1 MSSIVLPSGFKVPHA
16 VKLAA
21 VQHKVAMRASSTI
34 NEDGSDCLFI
44 TTNVK
49 QREQLTMARMAAQN
63 EWIKHNVLILG
74 ETGTGKE
81 LMARVVGTR
90 HVHNDQGVLVPAPFK
105 AVNAGSITDTLF
117 ESLMFGHRKG
127 AYTGADRDHIG
138 ALESA
143 GEGTVFID
151 EVGDLPMSQQVKLLR
166 AIDNRTILPVG
177 FTDERAIKCRFVFA
191 TNKNLPRMI
200 KLGTFRAD
208 LYYRMAEF
216 VLRTYPLR
224 ERTDDVMP
232 IARTILAREGWTPL
246 EPNEVIPPRCYSR
259 GNVRD
264 LRRCLL
270 WRETGYEWS
279 TIVDML
285 QEEDDMME
293 ANDGNL

>member
-1 MSSIVLPSGFKVPHA
+1 
-16 VKLAA
+16 
-21 VQHKVAMRASSTI
+21 MRASSTI

-44 TTNVK
+44 TANAK
-49 QREQLTMARMAAQN
+49 QREQLTMAKMAAQN
-63 EWIKHNVLILG
+63 EWLKHNVLILG

-81 LMARVVGTR
+81 LMARVVSTR
-90 HVHNDQGVLVPAPFK
+90 HVHNDQGILIPAPFK

-177 FTDERAIKCRFVFA
+177 YTDERAIKCRFVFA

-232 IARTILAREGWTPL
+232 IARTIIAREGWTPL

-293 ANDGNL
+293 ANDGNI